1 MLHKDRSTY
10 AIQAVENA
18 LCLLESISQEPGEFG
33 ISHLS
38 AKLGMDRSYIF
49 RLLATFELRGYV
61 QHFEGSGRYRAGL
74 SAYETGG
81 RFLHQMELLQ
91 KAKPI
96 MERLAKET
104 GETVYLVIP
113 GGNDVLLLEMVDS
126 PQQVRVIPLVGRRFP
141 LQQFSA
147 GEVILAFRPP
157 AEKRSSRLKTV
168 RSEGVSVDQD
178 QLMEGLGSLSVPL
191 FTGNGEVIGSLC
203 VVVPSFRLNQETLDQ
218 ELIPRLKVAGQ
229 SISARLGFNSYP
241 MGKLPRREAR
251 PEISFARG

>member
-1 MLHKDRSTY
+1 MLNKDRSTY

-38 AKLGMDRSYIF
+38 AKLGMNRSYIF
-49 RLLATFELRGYV
+49 RMLATFEQRGYV
-61 QHFEGSGRYRAGL
+61 QHFATSGRYRAGL

-96 MERLAKET
+96 MENLAKET
-104 GETVYLVIP
+104 AETVYLVIP

-147 GEVILAFRPP
+147 GQVILAFRSS
-157 AEKRSSRLKTV
+157 AEKRSPRLKTI
-168 RSEGVSVDQD
+168 RAEGVFVDQD
-178 QLMEGLGSLSVPL
+178 KLMEGIGSLSVPL
-191 FTGNGEVIGSLC
+191 FTGNGEVVGSLC
-203 VVVPSFRLNQETLDQ
+203 VVVPNFRLQQETIDK

-229 SISARLGFNSYP
+229 SISARLGFINTP
-241 MGKLPRREAR
+241 MSQTRQ
-251 PEISFARG
+251 SSCS